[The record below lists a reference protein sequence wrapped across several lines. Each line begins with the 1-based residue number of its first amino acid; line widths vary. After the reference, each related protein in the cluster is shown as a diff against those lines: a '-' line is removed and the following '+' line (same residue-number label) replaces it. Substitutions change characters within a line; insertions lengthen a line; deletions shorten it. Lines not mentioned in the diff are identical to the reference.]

1 MYLQTKKDAL
11 ESQYIYTAKNG
22 NCMDTYYQGY
32 VGTTGYANVQPYSVP
47 QLKAAINLGPV
58 SVTVEADKSAW

>member
-1 MYLQTKKDAL
+1 
-11 ESQYIYTAKNG
+11 
-22 NCMDTYYQGY
+22 MDTYYQGY